1 MCYRRG
7 WIKTLWESPDRAAT
21 LLIVFA
27 GQEFDTPGRGMNREE
42 RRRRQKLAAQK
53 TKQGTNDDVQARL
66 QVAIAHHQAGR
77 LAEAESIYKDVLR
90 ADPANGA
97 AYNNLGIAYK
107 AHGKL
112 DEANACYR
120 RALKINPNDA
130 SAHANLANVLYDQ
143 GKVDDAFA
151 SYRRSLEINPDNA
164 DTHYNL
170 GIALKGQGRIDEA
183 IARCRRALEIKPSYF
198 AAAWNAH
205 LCLPILYDSEED
217 IRNHRSRWEAGIE
230 KLDRLVDLESR
241 EGIFEAVKAT
251 TSSTNFF
258 LHYQGMNDLALQ
270 KRYGALLHRVA
281 RAAYP
286 DLAEPP
292 AMRTIAPGEKI
303 RVGFLSPHFFRHTIY
318 KLFGHWIT
326 ELNGDDFETHAF
338 HTGKKSDQATRELKE
353 KSDFLYAGL
362 GSNQAA
368 IHAIRSANLDILI
381 YLDIGMDPNIQLL
394 AALKLAPVQCMT
406 WGHPVTSGLPTMDY
420 FLTSDLME
428 PADGDG
434 HYSEKLIRLPNLS
447 IFYVPMDEGPPADG
461 GRDEARGPD
470 EVVYLCSQNLFKI
483 LPRFDEVCARIASR
497 APNARFRFI
506 GHASPFV
513 TDSFFKRLSRAF
525 QGHGLDAGRFC
536 TIHPKMSQSEFIAF
550 TARADVFLDTIGWSG
565 GNTTLETV
573 ALDVP
578 VVTLPGPMMRS
589 RHSYAILK
597 MMGVEDTIA
606 RDIDGYVDIAVRLG
620 VDPAWRQEI
629 VGKMR
634 TNKKTIYNDD
644 QAIRGLEGF
653 LNNACGRP

>member
-7 WIKTLWESPDRAAT
+7 WTENRSEY
-21 LLIVFA
+21 V
-27 GQEFDTPGRGMNREE
+27 GRGMNRKQ
-42 RRRRQKLAAQK
+42 RRRRQKLAARRTKKK
-53 TKQGTNDDVQARL
+53 TNGGLQARL

-90 ADPANGA
+90 ADPANGPA
-97 AYNNLGIAYK
+97 HNNLGIAYK

-151 SYRRSLEINPDNA
+151 SYRRALEIDPDNA

-170 GIALKGQGRIDEA
+170 GIALKGQGRMDEA
-183 IARCRRALEIKPSYF
+183 IARCRRALEIRPSYF

-205 LCLPILYDSEED
+205 LCLPILYDSDED
-217 IRNHRSRWEAGIE
+217 IKSHRSRWEAGIE

-241 EGIFEAVKAT
+241 DGIVEAVKAT

-270 KRYGALLHRVA
+270 KRYGSLLHRVA

-292 AMRTIAPGEKI
+292 ERRTLAPGDRI
-303 RVGFLSPHFFRHTIY
+303 RVGFLSPHLYRHTIY
-318 KLFGHWIT
+318 KLFGRWIT
-326 ELNGDDFETHAF
+326 ELNGDQFETHAF
-338 HTGKKSDQATRELKE
+338 HTGTTSDQATSDLKE
-353 KSDFLYAGL
+353 KSDFFYADL

-368 IHAIRSANLDILI
+368 IQAIRSARLDILI
-381 YLDIGMDPNIQLL
+381 YLDIGMHPSIQLL

-447 IFYVPMDEGPPADG
+447 ISYAPLDEGPPADA

-470 EVVYLCSQNLFKI
+470 DVVYLCSQNLFKI
-483 LPRFDEVCARIASR
+483 LPRFDEVCAAIASR
-497 APNARFRFI
+497 APRARFRFI
-506 GHASPFV
+506 GHGSPFV

-525 QGHGLDAGRFC
+525 QGRGLDAKDYC
-536 TIHPKMSQSEFIAF
+536 TIHPKMSQSEFLGF
-550 TARADVFLDTIGWSG
+550 TASADVFLDTIGWSG

-620 VDPAWRQEI
+620 VDPAWRHEI

-653 LNNACGRP
+653 LNTACGRPS

>member
-1 MCYRRG
+1 
-7 WIKTLWESPDRAAT
+7 
-21 LLIVFA
+21 
-27 GQEFDTPGRGMNREE
+27 MNRKQG
-42 RRRRQKLAAQK
+42 RRRQKLTARRTDKRTNGGLAA
-53 TKQGTNDDVQARL
+53 RM
-66 QVAIAHHQAGR
+66 QVAVAHHQAGR
-77 LAEAESIYKDVLR
+77 LAEAQSIYKDVLR
-90 ADPANGA
+90 ADPTYGPAH
-97 AYNNLGIAYK
+97 NNLGIAYK

-120 RALKINPNDA
+120 RALKVNPKDA

-151 SYRRSLEINPDNA
+151 AYRRSLEINPDNA

-170 GIALKGQGRIDEA
+170 GIALKSQGRMDEA
-183 IARCRRALEIKPSYF
+183 IARCRRALEIRPSYF
-198 AAAWNAH
+198 SAAWNAN
-205 LCLPILYDSEED
+205 LCLPILYDSDED

-241 EGIFEAVKAT
+241 EGIVEAVKAT

-258 LHYQGMNDLALQ
+258 LHYQCMNDLALQ

-292 AMRTIAPGEKI
+292 PKRTIGPGEKI
-303 RVGFLSPHFFRHTIY
+303 RVGFLSPHMYRHTIN
-318 KLFGHWIT
+318 KLFGRWIT
-326 ELNGDDFETHAF
+326 ELNRDAFETHAF
-338 HTGKKSDQATRELKE
+338 HTGTTSDQATGDLRE
-353 KSDFLYAGL
+353 KSNFFYADL
-362 GSNQAA
+362 GSNQTA
-368 IHAIRSANLDILI
+368 IQAIRSANLDVLI
-381 YLDIGMDPNIQLL
+381 YLDIGMHPSIQLL

-447 IFYVPMDEGPPADG
+447 ISYAPLDEDPPADA
-461 GRDEARGPD
+461 GRDQARGPD

-497 APNARFRFI
+497 VPNARFRFI
-506 GHASPFV
+506 GHESPFV
-513 TDSFFKRLSRAF
+513 TDSFFKRLSRTF
-525 QGHGLDAGRFC
+525 QGRGLDAGRYC
-536 TIHPKMSQSEFIAF
+536 TIHPKMSQSEFLEF

-578 VVTLPGPMMRS
+578 VVTLPGRMMRS

-620 VDPAWRQEI
+620 ADPAWRHEI

-634 TNKKTIYNDD
+634 TNKKKIYNDD

-653 LNNACGRP
+653 LNDACGRS

>member
-1 MCYRRG
+1 
-7 WIKTLWESPDRAAT
+7 
-21 LLIVFA
+21 
-27 GQEFDTPGRGMNREE
+27 MNRKQ
-42 RRRRQKLAAQK
+42 RRRRQKLAPRRTKKK
-53 TKQGTNDDVQARL
+53 TNGGLHARL
-66 QVAIAHHQAGR
+66 QVAIAHHRAGR

-90 ADPANGA
+90 ADPANGPA
-97 AYNNLGIAYK
+97 HNNLGIAYK

-151 SYRRSLEINPDNA
+151 SYRRSLEISPDNA

-170 GIALKGQGRIDEA
+170 GIALKSQGRMDEA
-183 IARCRRALEIKPSYF
+183 IARCRRALEIRPSYF

-205 LCLPILYDSEED
+205 LCLPILYDSDED
-217 IRNHRSRWEAGIE
+217 IKSHRSRWEAGIE

-241 EGIFEAVKAT
+241 DGIFEAVKAT

-292 AMRTIAPGEKI
+292 RKRTIVPGEKI
-303 RVGFLSPHFFRHTIY
+303 RVGFLSPHLYRHTIY
-318 KLFGHWIT
+318 KLFGRWIT
-326 ELNGDDFETHAF
+326 DLNGDEFETHAF
-338 HTGKKSDQATRELKE
+338 HTGTISDQATSDLKE
-353 KSDFLYAGL
+353 KSDFFYADL

-368 IHAIRSANLDILI
+368 IQAIRSAKLDILI

-447 IFYVPMDEGPPADG
+447 ISYAPLDEGPPADA

-470 EVVYLCSQNLFKI
+470 GVVYLCSQNLFKI

-497 APNARFRFI
+497 APDARFRFI

-525 QGHGLDAGRFC
+525 QGHGLDAGRYC
-536 TIHPKMSQSEFIAF
+536 TIHPKMSQSEFLAF

-620 VDPAWRQEI
+620 VDPAWRHEI

-634 TNKKTIYNDD
+634 KNKKKIYNDD

-653 LNNACGRP
+653 LNNACGRA

>member
-1 MCYRRG
+1 
-7 WIKTLWESPDRAAT
+7 
-21 LLIVFA
+21 
-27 GQEFDTPGRGMNREE
+27 MNREE
-42 RRRRQKLAAQK
+42 RRRRHKLAARK
-53 TKQGTNDDVQARL
+53 SKQGTNDDVQARL
-66 QVAIAHHQAGR
+66 RTAIAHHRAGR
-77 LAEAESIYKDVLR
+77 LSKAESLYKEVLR
-90 ADPANGA
+90 ADPRNGA
-97 AYNNLGIAYK
+97 AYNNLGIAYR

-120 RALKINPNDA
+120 RALEIDPDDA
-130 SAHANLANVLYDQ
+130 MAHSNLANVLYDQ

-151 SYRRSLEINPDNA
+151 CYRRALEIKPDNA

-183 IARCRRALEIKPSYF
+183 IARCQRALEIKPSYF
-198 AAAWNAH
+198 AAAWNAL
-205 LCLPILYDSEED
+205 LCLPVLYDSDED

-241 EGIFEAVKAT
+241 EGIFEAVNAT

-258 LHYQGMNDLALQ
+258 LHYQGLNDLALQ
-270 KRYGALLHRVA
+270 KRYGTLLHRVA

-303 RVGFLSPHFFRHTIY
+303 RVGFLSPHFYRHTIY

-326 ELNGDDFETHAF
+326 ELNGDDFETHAI
-338 HTGKKSDQATRELKE
+338 HTGKKFDQATRELKE
-353 KSDFLYAGL
+353 KSDFFYAGL

-368 IHAIRSANLDILI
+368 IQAIRSANLDILI

-447 IFYVPMDEGPPADG
+447 IFYAPMDDGPPADG

-470 EVVYLCSQNLFKI
+470 EVIYLCSQNLFKI
-483 LPRFDEVCARIASR
+483 LPRFDDVCAAIASR

-525 QGHGLDAGRFC
+525 QGRGLDAQQYC

-653 LNNACGRP
+653 LRYACGRP

>member
-1 MCYRRG
+1 
-7 WIKTLWESPDRAAT
+7 
-21 LLIVFA
+21 
-27 GQEFDTPGRGMNREE
+27 MNREE
-42 RRRRQKLAAQK
+42 RRRRKKLAARK
-53 TKQGTNDDVQARL
+53 TKKKTNGGLQARL
-66 QVAIAHHQAGR
+66 QVAIAHHRAGR

-90 ADPANGA
+90 ADPRNGA
-97 AYNNLGIAYK
+97 AHNNLGIAYK

-120 RALKINPNDA
+120 RALKIDPDDA
-130 SAHANLANVLYDQ
+130 SAHSNLANVLYDQ

-151 SYRRSLEINPDNA
+151 SYRRSLEVNPDNA

-183 IARCRRALEIKPSYF
+183 IARCRRALEIRPSYF

-205 LCLPILYDSEED
+205 LCLPILYDSDED

-241 EGIFEAVKAT
+241 DGIFQAVKAT

-303 RVGFLSPHFFRHTIY
+303 RVGFLSPHFYRHTIY

-326 ELNGDDFETHAF
+326 ELNGDEFETHAF
-338 HTGKKSDQATRELKE
+338 HTGTTSDQATRELKE
-353 KSDFLYAGL
+353 KSDFFYAGL

-368 IHAIRSANLDILI
+368 IKAIRSANLDILV

-434 HYSEKLIRLPNLS
+434 HYSEKLVRLPNLS
-447 IFYVPMDEGPPADG
+447 IFYALLDEGPPADA

-525 QGHGLDAGRFC
+525 QGRGLDAQQYC
-536 TIHPKMSQSEFIAF
+536 TIHPKMSQSEFLAF

-620 VDPAWRQEI
+620 ADPAWRQEI

-653 LNNACGRP
+653 LSNACGRP

>member
-1 MCYRRG
+1 
-7 WIKTLWESPDRAAT
+7 
-21 LLIVFA
+21 
-27 GQEFDTPGRGMNREE
+27 MNREQ
-42 RRRRQKLAAQK
+42 RRRRKKLAAQK
-53 TKQGTNDDVQARL
+53 AKQGINGDVRPLLQA
-66 QVAIAHHQAGR
+66 AIAHHQAGR

-90 ADPANGA
+90 ADPANGPA
-97 AYNNLGIAYK
+97 HNNLGIAYR

-120 RALKINPNDA
+120 RALKIDANDA

-151 SYRRSLEINPDNA
+151 SYRRALEIDPDNA

-170 GIALKGQGRIDEA
+170 GIALKGQGRIDES

-205 LCLPILYDSEED
+205 LCLPILYDSDED
-217 IRNHRSRWEAGIE
+217 IQNHRSRWEAGIE
-230 KLDRLVDLESR
+230 KLERLIDLESR
-241 EGIFEAVKAT
+241 QGVFEAVKAT

-281 RAAYP
+281 GAAYP
-286 DLAEPP
+286 GLAEPP

-326 ELNGDDFETHAF
+326 ELNRDTFETHAF
-338 HTGKKSDQATRELKE
+338 HTGRKSDQATRELKG
-353 KSDFLYAGL
+353 KSDFFYAGL

-368 IHAIRSANLDILI
+368 IQAIRSANLDILV

-447 IFYVPMDEGPPADG
+447 IFYAPMEDGPPADG
-461 GRDEARGPD
+461 GRDDARGPD

-513 TDSFFKRLSRAF
+513 TDGFFKRLSRAF
-525 QGHGLDAGRFC
+525 QGHGLDARQYC
-536 TIHPKMSQSEFIAF
+536 TIHPKMSQPEFLAF
-550 TARADVFLDTIGWSG
+550 TAGADVFLDTIGWSG

-620 VDPAWRQEI
+620 VDPAWRREI

-634 TNKKTIYNDD
+634 TNKKAIYNDD
-644 QAIRGLEGF
+644 QAIRGLEEF
-653 LNNACGRP
+653 LATACGRP

>member
-7 WIKTLWESPDRAAT
+7 WTENRSEY
-21 LLIVFA
+21 V
-27 GQEFDTPGRGMNREE
+27 GRGMNRKQ
-42 RRRRQKLAAQK
+42 RRRRQKLAARRTKKK
-53 TKQGTNDDVQARL
+53 TNGGLQARL

-90 ADPANGA
+90 ADPANGPA
-97 AYNNLGIAYK
+97 HNNLGIAYK

-151 SYRRSLEINPDNA
+151 SYRRALEIDPDNA

-170 GIALKGQGRIDEA
+170 GIALKGQGRMDEA
-183 IARCRRALEIKPSYF
+183 IARCRRALEIRPSYF

-205 LCLPILYDSEED
+205 LCLPILYDSDED
-217 IRNHRSRWEAGIE
+217 IKSHRSRWEAGIE

-241 EGIFEAVKAT
+241 DGIVEAVKAT

-270 KRYGALLHRVA
+270 KRYGSLLHRVA

-292 AMRTIAPGEKI
+292 ERRTLAPGDRI
-303 RVGFLSPHFFRHTIY
+303 RVGFLSPHLYRHTIY
-318 KLFGHWIT
+318 KLFGRWIT
-326 ELNGDDFETHAF
+326 DLNGDEFETHAF
-338 HTGKKSDQATRELKE
+338 HTGTTFDQATSDLKE
-353 KSDFLYAGL
+353 KSDFFYADL

-368 IHAIRSANLDILI
+368 IQAIRSARLDILI
-381 YLDIGMDPNIQLL
+381 YLDIGMHPSIQLL

-447 IFYVPMDEGPPADG
+447 ISYAPLDEGPPADA

-470 EVVYLCSQNLFKI
+470 DVVYLCSQNLFKI
-483 LPRFDEVCARIASR
+483 LPRFDEVCAAIASR
-497 APNARFRFI
+497 APRARFRFI
-506 GHASPFV
+506 GHASSFV

-525 QGHGLDAGRFC
+525 QGRGLDAKDYC
-536 TIHPKMSQSEFIAF
+536 TIHPKMSQSEFLGF
-550 TARADVFLDTIGWSG
+550 TASADVFLDTIGWSG

-620 VDPAWRQEI
+620 VDPAWRHEI

-644 QAIRGLEGF
+644 QAIRGLERF
-653 LNNACGRP
+653 LIDACGRAS

>member
-7 WIKTLWESPDRAAT
+7 WTENRSEY
-21 LLIVFA
+21 V
-27 GQEFDTPGRGMNREE
+27 GRGMNRKQ
-42 RRRRQKLAAQK
+42 RRRRQKLAARRTKKK
-53 TKQGTNDDVQARL
+53 TNGGLQARL

-90 ADPANGA
+90 ADPANGPA
-97 AYNNLGIAYK
+97 HNNLGIAYK

-151 SYRRSLEINPDNA
+151 SYRRALEIDPDNA

-170 GIALKGQGRIDEA
+170 GIALKGQGRMDEA
-183 IARCRRALEIKPSYF
+183 IARCRRALEIRPSYF

-205 LCLPILYDSEED
+205 LCLPILYDSDED
-217 IRNHRSRWEAGIE
+217 IKSHRSRWEAGIE

-241 EGIFEAVKAT
+241 DGIVEAVKAT

-292 AMRTIAPGEKI
+292 ERRTLAPGDRI
-303 RVGFLSPHFFRHTIY
+303 RVGFLSPHLYRHTIY
-318 KLFGHWIT
+318 KLFGRWIT
-326 ELNGDDFETHAF
+326 DLNGDEFETHAF
-338 HTGKKSDQATRELKE
+338 HTGTTFDQATSDLKE
-353 KSDFLYAGL
+353 KSDFFYADL

-368 IHAIRSANLDILI
+368 IQAIRSARLDILI
-381 YLDIGMDPNIQLL
+381 YLDIGMHPSIQLL

-447 IFYVPMDEGPPADG
+447 ISYAPLDEGPPADA
-461 GRDEARGPD
+461 GRDVARGPD
-470 EVVYLCSQNLFKI
+470 DVVYLCSQNLFKI
-483 LPRFDEVCARIASR
+483 LPRFDEVCAAIASR
-497 APNARFRFI
+497 APRARFRFI
-506 GHASPFV
+506 GHASSFV

-525 QGHGLDAGRFC
+525 QGRGLDAKDYC
-536 TIHPKMSQSEFIAF
+536 TIHPKMSQSEFLGF
-550 TARADVFLDTIGWSG
+550 TASADVFLDTIGWSG

-620 VDPAWRQEI
+620 VDPAWRHEI

-644 QAIRGLEGF
+644 QAIRGLERF
-653 LNNACGRP
+653 LIDACGRAS

>member
-7 WIKTLWESPDRAAT
+7 WTENRSEY
-21 LLIVFA
+21 V
-27 GQEFDTPGRGMNREE
+27 GRGMNRKQ
-42 RRRRQKLAAQK
+42 RRRRQKLAVRRTKKK
-53 TKQGTNDDVQARL
+53 TNGGLQARL

-90 ADPANGA
+90 ADPANGPA
-97 AYNNLGIAYK
+97 HNNLGIAYK

-151 SYRRSLEINPDNA
+151 SYRRALEIDPDNA

-170 GIALKGQGRIDEA
+170 GIALKGQGRMDEA
-183 IARCRRALEIKPSYF
+183 IARCRRALEIRPSYF
-198 AAAWNAH
+198 SAAWNAH
-205 LCLPILYDSEED
+205 LCLPILYDSDED
-217 IRNHRSRWEAGIE
+217 IKSHRSRWEAGIE

-241 EGIFEAVKAT
+241 DGIFEAVKAT

-270 KRYGALLHRVA
+270 KRYGSLLHRVA

-292 AMRTIAPGEKI
+292 TKRTLAPGDRI
-303 RVGFLSPHFFRHTIY
+303 RVGFLSPHLYRHTIY
-318 KLFGHWIT
+318 KLFGRWIT
-326 ELNGDDFETHAF
+326 ELNGDQFETHAF
-338 HTGKKSDQATRELKE
+338 HTGTTSDQATSELKE
-353 KSDFLYAGL
+353 KSDFFYADL

-368 IHAIRSANLDILI
+368 IQAIRSASLDVLI
-381 YLDIGMDPNIQLL
+381 YLDIGMHPSIQLL

-447 IFYVPMDEGPPADG
+447 ISYAPLDEGPPADD

-470 EVVYLCSQNLFKI
+470 DVVYLCSQNLFKI
-483 LPRFDEVCARIASR
+483 LPRFDEVCAAIASR
-497 APNARFRFI
+497 APRARFRFI
-506 GHASPFV
+506 GHASSFV

-525 QGHGLDAGRFC
+525 QGRGLDAKDYC
-536 TIHPKMSQSEFIAF
+536 TIHPKMSQSEFLGF
-550 TARADVFLDTIGWSG
+550 TASADVFLDTIGWSG

-620 VDPAWRQEI
+620 VDPAWRHEI

-634 TNKKTIYNDD
+634 TNKKSIYDDD

-653 LNNACGRP
+653 LNDACGRAS